1 VEEAYLASVK
11 YVLSFIPLLSSKY
24 SARELTA
31 RGVHRDE
38 EYVRE
43 NDVDVKAAVR
53 EVMEQG
59 EERRRKAAE
68 AVAGRQGGDVVMV
81 E

>member
-11 YVLSFIPLLSSKY
+11 YVWVSFLFFRRQF
-24 SARELTA
+24 ARELTA
-31 RGVHRDE
+31 RGAHRDE